1 MKKLIIMAVA
11 ASFCL
16 VGVTTTVSLAANCK
30 NVTVKVNNQRAQE
43 IKVTGAKYWDTEKE
57 KWRSE
62 NFSNWKIAPKSNE
75 KKTPNLEYVKNQKVK
90 LYVQYKVNE
99 GGSKWSGTKNSSKV
113 TVSKCT
119 SSSKFS
125 FTIR

>member
-1 MKKLIIMAVA
+1 MKKLIIMAIA
-11 ASFCL
+11 ASFCV
-16 VGVTTTVSLAANCK
+16 VGVTTTVSFAAACK
-30 NVTVKVNNQRAQE
+30 NATIKVKNSRAQE

-57 KWRSE
+57 KWRNE
-62 NFSNWKIAPKSNE
+62 NFTSWKIAPKSTE
-75 KKTPNLEYVKNQKVK
+75 KKTPNLEYVRNQSVK

-113 TVSKCT
+113 TKTCKNNST
-119 SSSKFS
+119 TYS